1 MRDSFGR
8 EIHYL
13 RVSLTDRCNL
23 RCVYCMPARG
33 ANFQPHECLLTDA
46 ELVRVIRLATQLGI
60 DRVRLTG
67 GEPTVRPH
75 FLALVETIAHLP
87 GIRDVAITTNGILLE
102 KLADPLARAGVRRVN
117 VSLDTLKAERF
128 KQMTRGGKFEAVWH
142 GIRAAERAGLLPIK
156 LNSVVVRGYN
166 DDELTDLAGLTLDNA
181 WDIRFIEM
189 MPIGANA
196 DFQTDSFV
204 PVSEMRQRIQSAF
217 GTLEPMAWDGRTPA
231 RPYRLRGGK
240 GTLGFISSVSEPF
253 CTGCDRLRLT
263 SDGKLRLCLLRDL
276 EVDLLTLLRAGAND
290 AQLLDAMRG
299 GIWNKPWGHLL
310 DQQTHPTARLIS
322 QIGG

>member
-23 RCVYCMPARG
+23 RCVYCMPAQG
-33 ANFQPHECLLTDA
+33 ARFQPHECLLSDA
-46 ELVRVIRLATQLGI
+46 ELVRVIRLATLLGI

-75 FLALVETIAHLP
+75 FLTLVESIAQLAN
-87 GIRDVAITTNGILLE
+87 IRDVAITTNGILLE
-102 KLADPLARAGVRRVN
+102 QLAEPLARSGVRRVN
-117 VSLDTLKAERF
+117 VSLDTLKPERF
-128 KQMTRGGKFEAVWH
+128 KQMTRGGKFEAVWR
-142 GIRAAERAGLLPIK
+142 GIRAAERAGLRPIK

-166 DDELTDLAGLTLDNA
+166 DDELADLAGLTLDNA

-204 PVSEMRQRIQSAF
+204 PVSEMRQRIRATL
-217 GTLEPMAWDGRTPA
+217 GALEPLAWDGRAPA

-253 CTGCDRLRLT
+253 CAGCDRLRLT
-263 SDGKLRLCLLRDL
+263 ADGKLRLCLLRDL
-276 EVDLLTLLRAGAND
+276 EVDLLTPLRAGASD

-299 GIWNKPWGHLL
+299 GIWNKPWGHRLEH
-310 DQQTHPTARLIS
+310 QAHPTARLIS